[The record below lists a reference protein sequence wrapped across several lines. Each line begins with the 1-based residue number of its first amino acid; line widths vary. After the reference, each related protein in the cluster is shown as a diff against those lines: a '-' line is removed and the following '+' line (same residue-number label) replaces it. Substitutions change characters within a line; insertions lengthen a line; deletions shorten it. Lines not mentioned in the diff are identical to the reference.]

1 MRPEFIGLFV
11 PIFTVLGAFTMVV
24 FLRRYENIERLAAL
38 ERGFAAN
45 ELKYLWGKQTDK
57 HRFVRFAAT
66 LIGIGI
72 GLVVSGLLHTWG
84 LSKNVTIGIVFIFG
98 GLGLLAGY
106 FAQYALERRAA
117 AQERPQGL
125 NDTQLL

>member
-24 FLRRYENIERLAAL
+24 FLRRYENMERLAAL
-38 ERGFAAN
+38 ERGFQAD
-45 ELKYLWGKQTDK
+45 ELKRLWGKQTDK
-57 HRFVRFAAT
+57 HRFVRWAAT
-66 LIGIGI
+66 IIGVGI

-98 GLGLLAGY
+98 GFVFSGGGWL
-106 FAQYALERRAA
+106 
-117 AQERPQGL
+117 
-125 NDTQLL
+125 